1 MRRLSPHLSADGRC
15 GSLHRTHPT
24 SGIVENIPRMPGLSR
39 AHASIITYHDSSQF
53 TTNRMQNSL
62 RRIDSCVGRR
72 INSRPTTRPGSKSI
86 GLVRRHPLGAFAS
99 CSTWPLRAFV
109 ERDPSLLHPLFARAR
124 PLSVSY
130 THLML
135 TFRLNSRPLQQR
147 IEGMERRTSVRE
159 TSHDILYEPR
169 TRAARA
175 CIAAGVPVASSCIPS
190 CAVCVADRT
199 PVGPQIVFAF
209 PRRYA
214 AGLLGLLPPRPG
226 SRTTSRRLRGGLG
239 PGAVAVDG
247 RSRARRR
254 GAAWVPARA

>member
-1 MRRLSPHLSADGRC
+1 
-15 GSLHRTHPT
+15 
-24 SGIVENIPRMPGLSR
+24 
-39 AHASIITYHDSSQF
+39 
-53 TTNRMQNSL
+53 
-62 RRIDSCVGRR
+62 
-72 INSRPTTRPGSKSI
+72 
-86 GLVRRHPLGAFAS
+86 
-99 CSTWPLRAFV
+99 
-109 ERDPSLLHPLFARAR
+109 
-124 PLSVSY
+124 
-130 THLML
+130 ML

-147 IEGMERRTSVRE
+147 IEGMERRMSARE

-226 SRTTSRRLRGGLG
+226 RRTTSRRLRGRQGRRRGHRRPLARVSTMCCVRAG
-239 PGAVAVDG
+239 EGAVA
-247 RSRARRR
+247 RAMAARGRR
-254 GAAWVPARA
+254 GRVAWPCEVREGAPGLDAPGRRP

>member
-1 MRRLSPHLSADGRC
+1 
-15 GSLHRTHPT
+15 
-24 SGIVENIPRMPGLSR
+24 
-39 AHASIITYHDSSQF
+39 
-53 TTNRMQNSL
+53 
-62 RRIDSCVGRR
+62 
-72 INSRPTTRPGSKSI
+72 
-86 GLVRRHPLGAFAS
+86 
-99 CSTWPLRAFV
+99 
-109 ERDPSLLHPLFARAR
+109 
-124 PLSVSY
+124 
-130 THLML
+130 ML

-226 SRTTSRRLRGGLG
+226 SRTTSRRLRGRQGRHRGHRRPLARVSTMCCVCAG
-239 PGAVAVDG
+239 EGAVARAMAAEDAPCG
-247 RSRARRR
+247 RVRRARVRPDCTHPDGGRR
-254 GAAWVPARA
+254 VECQCVRVSCARSCVCRVYMYCMRA